1 MNTLRNKVPSIIIHE
16 DKNKIDKPIEQNVI
30 ERQHKLKKLV
40 KKYKV
45 RKRRFTLGKDKK
57 NGKIGKTTDRFCVC
71 TLLLETT

>member
-1 MNTLRNKVPSIIIHE
+1 MVFHE
-16 DKNKIDKPIEQNVI
+16 DKNKRDKPIEQNVI

-57 NGKIGKTTDRFCVC
+57 NGKIGVLIKNRTMKKKVEKD
-71 TLLLETT
+71 LEVGDS